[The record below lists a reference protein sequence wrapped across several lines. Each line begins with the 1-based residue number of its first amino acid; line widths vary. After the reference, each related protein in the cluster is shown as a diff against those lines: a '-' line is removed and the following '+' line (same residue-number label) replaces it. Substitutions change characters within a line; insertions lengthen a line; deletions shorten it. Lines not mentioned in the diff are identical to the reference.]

1 LILFPGDARRGDVTP
16 LLLAGV
22 HDFF

>member
-1 LILFPGDARRGDVTP
+1 LILFPGGARRGDVRP

>member
-1 LILFPGDARRGDVTP
+1 LRGDPGGPRCGDVRP
-16 LLLAGV
+16 LLFAGV